1 MKIWVTKYWQTLGI
15 FEAET
20 INRQPAYGLLIKA
33 PEGYAERENDDQV
46 YLFGGDWTHTKD
58 EAIAQ
63 AEEMRARYV
72 AMYSAELAALKAL
85 EFK

>member
-1 MKIWVTKYWQTLGI
+1 MKIWVTKYWRTLGV

-20 INRQPAYGLLIKA
+20 IPYAVSYGVVIKA
-33 PEGYAERENDDQV
+33 PEGYAERENDDHA

>member
-20 INRQPAYGLLIKA
+20 IEAIAANIIIPCVD
-33 PEGYAERENDDQV
+33 PESQHAHER
-46 YLFGGDWTHTKD
+46 LWGGDWTHTKD

>member
-1 MKIWVTKYWQTLGI
+1 MKIWVTKYWQELGV

-20 INRQPAYGLLIKA
+20 INCTPTYGLIIKT
-33 PEGYAERENDDQV
+33 PEGQQGGELDQV
-46 YLFGGDWTHTKD
+46 YLFGGDWTHTKE